1 MSESDIRAYAQ
12 ERGFHRQTLERW
24 LGWEPKDRAALQDL
38 AISLKA
44 SENHL
49 RDMMD
54 WLEEIGLRDH
64 VGIGDILA
72 AKNIEELKTD
82 PRFGRAERLKKGKEQ
97 LRRLRIPRLCATEG
111 KNRQGVKS
119 LKLHPQIGLT

>member
-54 WLEEIGLRDH
+54 WLEKIALRDH

-72 AKNIEELKTD
+72 AKKIEKMKTD
-82 PRFGRAERLKKGKEQ
+82 PRLGRADRLKQIKKQ
-97 LRRLRIPRLCATEG
+97 LRRLRYPRLAANKE
-111 KNRQGVKS
+111 KIYKRVQA
-119 LKLHPQIGLT
+119 LKIHQQ

>member
-54 WLEEIGLRDH
+54 WLEEIAMRDH
-64 VGIGDILA
+64 FGIGDILA
-72 AKNIEELKTD
+72 AQKIEELKTH
-82 PRFGRAERLKKGKEQ
+82 PRPGRADRLKQLKKQ
-97 LRRLRIPRLCATEG
+97 LRRLRDPRLASTEVEI
-111 KNRQGVKS
+111 RQREQA
-119 LKLHPQIGLT
+119 LQLPPQVRL

>member
-1 MSESDIRAYAQ
+1 MSESDIRAYTQ

-54 WLEEIGLRDH
+54 WLEEIALRDH
-64 VGIGDILA
+64 VGIGDILTA
-72 AKNIEELKTD
+72 QKIEELKTG
-82 PRFGRAERLKKGKEQ
+82 PRLGRAGRVKQVKEQ
-97 LRRLRIPRLCATEG
+97 LRRLRYPRLAATEEKIRKG
-111 KNRQGVKS
+111 
-119 LKLHPQIGLT
+119 

>member
-38 AISLKA
+38 AVSLKA

-54 WLEEIGLRDH
+54 WLEEIALRDH

-72 AKNIEELKTD
+72 AKKI
-82 PRFGRAERLKKGKEQ
+82 ERLKTTPPPARPDRSNKTKKHPPRRRYPPLSPPEKE
-97 LRRLRIPRLCATEG
+97 IH
-111 KNRQGVKS
+111 NRQQG
-119 LKLHPQIGLT
+119 